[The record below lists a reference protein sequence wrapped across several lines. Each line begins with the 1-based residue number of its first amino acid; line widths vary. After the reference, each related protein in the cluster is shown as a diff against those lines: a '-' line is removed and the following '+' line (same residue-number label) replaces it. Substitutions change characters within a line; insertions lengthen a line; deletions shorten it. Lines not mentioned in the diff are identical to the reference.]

1 MLENNGQ
8 RDDFWMQKAFEQA
21 QLAEYKGEVPVG
33 AVIIIDNQL
42 IAQGFNQP
50 IQSNDATAHAEI
62 VAMRKAGMLVNNYRL
77 VGAQVYV
84 TLEPCIMCLG
94 AMMHARI
101 SRLVYGASD
110 SKFAATTKLSVPF
123 EVVGGV
129 MSKACQQLIQQF
141 FRQKR

>member
-1 MLENNGQ
+1 MNGQ
-8 RDDFWMQKAFEQA
+8 RDDFWMQKAFNQA
-21 QLAEYKGEVPVG
+21 KLAEYEGEVPVG
-33 AVIIIDNQL
+33 AVVIIDNQL

-62 VAMRKAGMLVNNYRL
+62 VAIRKAGILVNNYRL

-123 EVVGGV
+123 EVTGGV